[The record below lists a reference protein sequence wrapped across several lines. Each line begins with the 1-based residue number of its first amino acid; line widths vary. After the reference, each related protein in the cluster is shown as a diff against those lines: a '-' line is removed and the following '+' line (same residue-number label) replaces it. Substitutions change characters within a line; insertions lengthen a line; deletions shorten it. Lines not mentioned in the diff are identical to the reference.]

1 MRNPRP
7 DLSYYAAGSTGLQ
20 IDQLVSPTPAE
31 LADPMANGIQ
41 SLGSRITQW
50 GWNPVGLNNVL
61 NLPNVN
67 NDLISVG
74 AVGTVTISVT

>member
-1 MRNPRP
+1 
-7 DLSYYAAGSTGLQ
+7 
-20 IDQLVSPTPAE
+20 
-31 LADPMANGIQ
+31 MASGVQ
-41 SLGSRITQW
+41 SMGSRITQW

-74 AVGTVTISVT
+74 AVGTVTITVT